1 MKITAK
7 QYAIGLFESIEDAS
21 DNKVK
26 EVVKSFAR
34 VLIENNDTAQVEKI
48 IRHFNIIWNE
58 TKGIIEAEIVSAR
71 KLDTNLT
78 KLLEEYIKKIAKS
91 KDINV
96 VKKIDTNIIGG
107 VIMKYGDKVLDASL
121 KTKLNQ
127 FSDNLKS

>member
-1 MKITAK
+1 MKLRAK
-7 QYAIGLFESIEDAS
+7 RFAIGLFKSIEDAS

-107 VIMKYGDKVLDASL
+107 VIMKYGDKV
-121 KTKLNQ
+121 
-127 FSDNLKS
+127 